1 MPVVA
6 TWNVNSI
13 KVRLP
18 LLQQWLASAQPDI
31 VLLQE
36 LKCQTEAFPHL
47 EIEAL
52 GYRAYV
58 VGQKTY
64 NGVAI
69 LSKTPLT
76 ITRESLPGDEAD
88 SQARYLEAKFGD
100 LTVAALYLPNGNPI
114 QDENGQPHE
123 KFTYKLRWL
132 ERFHEHVNSLL
143 ATEQPCVF
151 GGDYNIIPQAED
163 VYDPKGWERDALFH
177 PQSRAAWWRLLDLG
191 LTDAFRTRY
200 PNEHH
205 AYTFWDYQAG
215 AWPRDNGLRID
226 HFLLSPE
233 AADRLQD
240 CRIDR
245 EPRGWEKASDHTP
258 VLLTLNDA

>member
-1 MPVVA
+1 MPVIT

-18 LLQQWLASAQPDI
+18 LLQQWLSAAQPDI

-36 LKCQTEAFPHL
+36 LKCQTEAFPRL
-47 EIEAL
+47 EIEAM
-52 GYRAYV
+52 GYHATV

-69 LSKTPLT
+69 LSKQPIT
-76 ITRESLPGDEAD
+76 ITHETLPGDVND
-88 SQARYLEAKFGD
+88 TQARYLEAQYGG

-114 QDENGQPHE
+114 QDESGQPHE
-123 KFTYKLRWL
+123 KFSYKLRWL
-132 ERFHEHVNSLL
+132 ERFHEHVKSLL
-143 ATEQPCVF
+143 ASEQPCVF

-163 VYDPKGWERDALFH
+163 VYDPKGWEQDALFH
-177 PQSRAAWWRLLDLG
+177 PQSRAAWRRLLDLG
-191 LTDAFRTRY
+191 LTDAFRACHPTE
-200 PNEHH
+200 PH

-240 CRIDR
+240 CHIDR